1 MTKWKPFAIVLQDW
15 IGKQITCYLPGHWH
29 GNAYPLSLPKPFCS
43 KQNKTHCMSLFDT
56 FSILI
61 VLSASF
67 AYINYRF
74 IRLPSAIGL
83 MLIALLA
90 SLALVAVGKLYPA
103 ALTDLSSLMTRVD
116 FSNLLMEVMLGF
128 MLFAGAIHIRLE
140 ELQKVKLAVILFS
153 TISVVLSTFIVGTAS
168 YYLLGLFGIEM
179 PYLYCLLF
187 GSLISPTDPI
197 AVMGIL
203 KEARIEK
210 ALEMKIAGESLFND
224 GVAVVV
230 FLTILEVALHPGAMA
245 WTDVALLFAREAG
258 GGLLLGLLFG
268 YGGFLLMRS
277 IDNYKVEVLITLA
290 VVMGGYALAH
300 HLHISG
306 PLAMV
311 AAGILIGNHGKRYAM
326 SDLTAEYV
334 DKFWELLDET
344 LNAIL
349 FVLIGLELVVLHFET
364 TYVILGA
371 LSIGMVL
378 LARYISVWV
387 PAQIIRLQGTI
398 TTRTIV
404 ILTWGGLRGGISIA
418 LALSL
423 TPELGKDLW
432 VTLTYFVVAFS
443 ILVQGLTVGRLA
455 GPREA

>member
-1 MTKWKPFAIVLQDW
+1 
-15 IGKQITCYLPGHWH
+15 
-29 GNAYPLSLPKPFCS
+29 
-43 KQNKTHCMSLFDT
+43 MSLFDT
-56 FSILI
+56 FAILI

-74 IRLPSAIGL
+74 IKLPSAIGL
-83 MLIALLA
+83 MLIALLT
-90 SLALVAVGKLYPA
+90 SLALVALGKLYPP
-103 ALTDLSSLMTRVD
+103 ALAELTALMSGIN
-116 FSNLLMEVMLGF
+116 FSKLLMEVMLGF

-140 ELQKVKLAVILFS
+140 ELKKVKLAVILFS
-153 TISVVLSTFIVGTAS
+153 TISVVLSTFIVGTGA
-168 YYLLGLFGIEM
+168 YYLVGWFGIQM

-197 AVMGIL
+197 AVLGIL
-203 KEARIEK
+203 KQVKIEK
-210 ALEMKIAGESLFND
+210 SLEMKIAGESLFND

-230 FLTILEVALHPGAMA
+230 FLTILEVALHPGAME
-245 WTDVALLFAREAG
+245 WTDVGLLFAREAG
-258 GGLLLGLLFG
+258 GGILLGLATG
-268 YGGFLLMRS
+268 YAGFVLMRS
-277 IDNYKVEVLITLA
+277 IDNYKVEVLLTLA
-290 VVMGGYALAH
+290 VVMGGYALAD

-311 AAGILIGNHGKRYAM
+311 VAGILIGNQGKRYAM

-349 FVLIGLELVVLHFET
+349 FVLIGLELVVLHFNP
-364 TYVILGA
+364 TYIALGA
-371 LSIGMVL
+371 ISILMVL

-387 PAQIIRLQGTI
+387 PAQIIRLQGEI
-398 TTRTIV
+398 TQRTIL

-443 ILVQGLTVGRLA
+443 ILVQGLTVGKLA
-455 GPREA
+455 KKEPVPKG